1 MSFVKEAKSIQC
13 KKESIFNKWSNWVS
27 ACRRMQIDLHL
38 SPCTKF
44 KSKGIKELNIT
55 TEEKWV
61 EIIQHLKNIDDY
73 EEAAFSRPSKEA
85 HI

>member
-1 MSFVKEAKSIQC
+1 
-13 KKESIFNKWSNWVS
+13 
-27 ACRRMQIDLHL
+27 MQIDLHL
-38 SPCTKF
+38 SPCTKL

-85 HI
+85 HIWIQRVLGVCLGLHIGPK